1 MYCSKHTNDFVIVMF
16 SPPIHA
22 CPLCKAQRELQVA
35 EDENLR
41 LKKELQLLN
50 PDAVEDTAP
59 AEE

>member
-1 MYCSKHTNDFVIVMF
+1 MF

-35 EDENLR
+35 EEENLR